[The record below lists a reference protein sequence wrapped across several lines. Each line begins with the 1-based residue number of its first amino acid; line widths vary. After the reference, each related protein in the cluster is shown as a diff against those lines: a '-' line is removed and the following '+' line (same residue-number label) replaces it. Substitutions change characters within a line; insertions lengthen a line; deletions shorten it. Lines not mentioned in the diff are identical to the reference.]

1 MGVVTGSGLFATHMG
16 TRVLGT
22 KRLVMGGGVDRPL
35 RHPRAVLRF
44 HGEGG
49 GGIEGEGI
57 GGELSGRG
65 EDNDHVRFLFKG
77 REKGHTLLILSYPC
91 WDTLS
96 QVLSERITEQ

>member
-1 MGVVTGSGLFATHMG
+1 MGVVTGSGLLPADMSTC
-16 TRVLGT
+16 VLGT

-44 HGEGG
+44 NGEGG
-49 GGIEGEGI
+49 GGIEAEGI

-77 REKGHTLLILSYPC
+77 GKRVTPY
-91 WDTLS
+91 
-96 QVLSERITEQ
+96 